1 MLIFVINWISSC
13 VEILSPP
20 DRIRGIIAPALFFA
34 GMIGFCVGLNL
45 LGWFTFGF
53 CFCLKIL
60 FGSARLIVLL
70 WLPGEKVTYFLMI
83 LETLF
88 LWWILNPLLL

>member
-20 DRIRGIIAPALFFA
+20 DRIRGLIPPALFFA
-34 GMIGFCVGLNL
+34 TMVGFYTGANM
-45 LGWFTFGF
+45 LGWFTLGF